1 MPGVVI
7 DFQSLYAALLLLERN
22 PAGRYPERLDS
33 ETHVLAMAEYLRRAG
48 ITAARQREIYAIVTN
63 SDGDLTRRA
72 ELLDAMGPD
81 VVERVID
88 PGEDVIEQRLSRRTG
103 GRLSNQC
110 RQAKDR
116 WYRRRRR

>member
-1 MPGVVI
+1 
-7 DFQSLYAALLLLERN
+7 
-22 PAGRYPERLDS
+22 
-33 ETHVLAMAEYLRRAG
+33 MAEYLRRAG

-72 ELLDAMGPD
+72 ELLEAMGPD

-103 GRLSNQC
+103 GRLSAQC
-110 RQAKDR
+110 RQAKNR
-116 WYRRRRR
+116 WYRRLRR